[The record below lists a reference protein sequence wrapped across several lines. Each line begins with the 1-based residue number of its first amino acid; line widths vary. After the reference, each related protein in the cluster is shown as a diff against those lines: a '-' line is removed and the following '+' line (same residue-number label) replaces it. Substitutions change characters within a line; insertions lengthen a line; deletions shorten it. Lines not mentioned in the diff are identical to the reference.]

1 MRLRTLR
8 LIAFGPFTDVDIEL
22 GDAPALHVLYG
33 PNEAGKSTA
42 LRAITGLL
50 YGIPVRTSDD
60 HLHKKDELRVGAMLI
75 QNGSSLSVVRRKGNV
90 RTLLDS
96 DGHAMSEAALGAM
109 LGGVDEAT
117 FRVMFGL
124 DHVGLREGAEA
135 LLRGGGS
142 IGESL
147 FDAGLGGRGIHQVL
161 QELRR
166 EADELYRPRG
176 QRQAVNDALRRF
188 KEAKERR
195 ASESVRPDAW
205 VLQVEHLDRAR
216 ADHQAASA
224 RRRQLKIEESALQR
238 ARHVIPLLAQRN
250 ALLGRRAEVGDVPLL
265 PHQSVERRIELQR
278 LLGEGARDV
287 QRLEGEI
294 AELAAQLE
302 ALDVSESLVAL
313 DADAVEAV
321 PTRLGEYGKALL
333 DLPKR
338 SAELK
343 AREAEVAR
351 LAAAVGLTGD
361 AADLERARFGVRAQ
375 AAVRS
380 LAQRRTALDA
390 TAVHI
395 RLRLEQSR
403 AELGELRERESR
415 LSEPPDDSGLRAAI
429 DEARLVADLPV
440 RIEELD
446 AEIAALRQALA
457 DGVRRLAPWRG
468 EPAELARV
476 GLPSAE
482 TIDRFAREMDRH
494 AALRADIERR
504 RRELQDRAAVNE
516 SDRLAVE
523 AMGAPP
529 GQSDLLASRALR
541 DEAWQRI
548 AAGSI
553 PPADAASDFER
564 ALRAADDIADR
575 LYREADRVAAA
586 ARLRADAERLQRQLA
601 EVDGDAAAAARAA
614 EELAERWRDVWRE
627 VGFAPAEPPEMRDW
641 LARSAGVLRDTERL
655 RERIDERR
663 RLAERVAERDAALS
677 AALRAA
683 GAEVYGESTSELQ
696 RSARELCE
704 AWSAVRRRRD
714 ELARAGEALE
724 SEVSRDSRA
733 LEQLEEQIA
742 AWLQDWGRA
751 VAPLGLDIGVSTEEA
766 NAVLDGLKALAAR
779 MEDTDA
785 MRARVAAIE
794 ADIEAFR
801 ADVARIIAAGAPHL
815 AGVDAAESA
824 QRLVREHRRVMDD
837 VRAQRRVDS
846 EIETRRGRLRSLAEQ
861 RRVAEDELQSLFAAA
876 RASDLQ
882 SLEAAERRSD
892 EAQSLDSEIARIE
905 EELFTKG
912 EGAAIDVLI
921 EQTRGIDGDGAKAR
935 LFEIENETQEL
946 TEEIERL
953 RQEIGQLEEGLARLE
968 NERGAANA
976 AAEEQEALADLS
988 AQVRRYV
995 CVTLAAEILDS
1006 EVERYRQQN
1015 QGPILSRANAFF
1027 PRLTVGNYRELRV
1040 GYDSKDAEVLRCVRS
1055 DETEVDIERL
1065 SDGTRDQLYLAL
1077 RLATVQH
1084 FAASRESLPLVLD
1097 DIFIHFDDER
1107 TEAALRVL
1115 GDFASTTQILLFTHH
1130 AHVLDLARKV
1140 VPDDRRIEHDL
1151 SILRGRRRRAEK
1163 PSAGGE
1169 DAALAAGES

>member
-1 MRLRTLR
+1 MRFRTLR

-22 GDAPALHVLYG
+22 GDVPALHVLYG

-60 HLHKKDELRVGAMLI
+60 HLHKKDELRVGAMLS
-75 QNGSSLSVVRRKGNV
+75 QNGSALAVVRRKGNV

-117 FRVMFGL
+117 FRMMFGL

-142 IGESL
+142 VGESL

-250 ALLGRRAEVGDVPLL
+250 ALLERRAEVGDVPLL
-265 PHQSVERRIELQR
+265 PRQSVERRIELQR
-278 LLGEGARDV
+278 LLGEGARDA

-302 ALDVSESLVAL
+302 ALDVSQSLLAL
-313 DADAVEAV
+313 DGEAIEGV
-321 PTRLGEYGKALL
+321 HTRLGEYRKALL

-343 AREAEVAR
+343 SREAEVAR
-351 LAAAVGLTGD
+351 LASAVGLTGD
-361 AADLERARFGVRAQ
+361 PADLERARFGVRAQ

-390 TAVHI
+390 TAGDI
-395 RLRLEQSR
+395 RLRLEQRR
-403 AELGELRERESR
+403 AELSELREREDR
-415 LSEPPDDSGLRAAI
+415 LSDPPDDGALRAAI
-429 DEARLVADLPV
+429 DEARLVADVPV
-440 RIEELD
+440 RIQELD
-446 AEIAALRQALA
+446 AEIAALREALA
-457 DGVRRLAPWRG
+457 DGVSHLDPWRG
-468 EPAELARV
+468 EPEELARV
-476 GLPSAE
+476 ALPSPE
-482 TIDRFAREMDRH
+482 TIDRFAREMDH
-494 AALRADIERR
+494 QAAGRADIERR
-504 RRELQDRAAVNE
+504 RRGLQERAAANE
-516 SDRLAVE
+516 CDRLANE
-523 AMGAPP
+523 AMGPP
-529 GQSDLLASRALR
+529 LSQADLLASRALR
-541 DEAWQRI
+541 DDAWRRI
-548 AAGSI
+548 AAAAI
-553 PPADAASDFER
+553 TPAEAAADFER
-564 ALRAADDIADR
+564 ALRAADDLADR

-601 EVDGDAAAAARAA
+601 EVDRDADAAARQAG
-614 EELAERWRDVWRE
+614 ELAGRWRDVWRE
-627 VGFAPAEPPEMRDW
+627 VGFAPSEPPEMRDW
-641 LARSAGVLRDTERL
+641 LARSAGVLRGAEVL

-663 RLAERVAERDAALS
+663 RLTERVDEREAALG
-677 AALRAA
+677 AALLAA
-683 GAEVYGESTSELQ
+683 GAEERGGSTSDLL
-696 RSARELCE
+696 RRARELCE
-704 AWSAVRRRRD
+704 TWGAARRRRD
-714 ELARAGEALE
+714 ELARSVEALE
-724 SEVSRDSRA
+724 SEVARDSRA
-733 LEQLEEQIA
+733 LEHRQEQIA
-742 AWLQDWGRA
+742 AWLEDWGRA
-751 VAPLGLDIGVSTEEA
+751 VAPLGLEANVSTEEA
-766 NAVLDGLKALAAR
+766 IAVLDGLAALAAR
-779 MEDTDA
+779 LEDA
-785 MRARVAAIE
+785 ESMRARVAAIE
-794 ADIEAFR
+794 ADVEAFR
-801 ADVARIIAAGAPHL
+801 ADVASFVAAGAPHL
-815 AGVDAAESA
+815 AGADAAEAA
-824 QRLVREHRRVMDD
+824 QRLVRDHKRAMDD
-837 VRAQRRVDS
+837 LQAQRRIDS
-846 EIETRRGRLRSLAEQ
+846 EIELRRGRLRGLAEQ
-861 RRVAEDELQSLFAAA
+861 RRAAEDNLQSLFAAA
-876 RASDLQ
+876 RVSDLQ
-882 SLEAAERRSD
+882 ELESAERRSE
-892 EAQSLDSEIARIE
+892 EAQSLDSDIARIE
-905 EELFTKG
+905 AELFTAG

-921 EQTRGIDGDGAKAR
+921 ERTRGIDGDGARAR
-935 LFEIENETQEL
+935 LYEIEGETQEL

-953 RQEIGQLEEGLARLE
+953 RQDIGQLEEGLARLE

-995 CVTLAAEILDS
+995 RVTLAAEILDS

-1015 QGPILSRANAFF
+1015 QGPILSRANTFF

-1040 GYDSKDAEVLRCVRS
+1040 GYDSKDAEVLRCVNA
-1055 DETEVDIERL
+1055 DGAEVDVEAL

-1130 AHVLDLARKV
+1130 AHVRDLARKV
-1140 VPDDRRIEHDL
+1140 VPDDRRVEHDL
-1151 SILRGRRRRAEK
+1151 SVLRGRRRRTEK
-1163 PSAGGE
+1163 TAADGEESA
-1169 DAALAAGES
+1169 LSAGES